1 MALKRFPQYCKSL
14 SNDFTAHLAG
24 SLGGLANGNKKVTRG
39 SARFAS
45 AKPCALH
52 LSWAP
57 PLVPS
62 RFPEVGEP
70 HAGTV
75 AHTPLKKE
83 EEEEE
88 EEGEEEEEEEGGVG
102 AGGSAV

>member
-83 EEEEE
+83 E
-88 EEGEEEEEEEGGVG
+88 
-102 AGGSAV
+102 